1 VNCVFSLIMSLEV
14 WMIGQ
19 ILSWPGLEGLMSEE
33 LITLIS
39 GSLVGMAKP
48 MFK

>member
-1 VNCVFSLIMSLEV
+1 MTCVFSLSMSLEV

-33 LITLIS
+33 LIILIS
-39 GSLVGMAKP
+39 GALVGTAKP
-48 MFK
+48 KFK